1 MGGGGSAEDLF
12 VCLLIL
18 LFILLQLF
26 SSAEDLVRIVSAH
39 KLGQSIMHTQSYELP
54 GSTFLK
60 NCCIL
65 ISKKSLRKKIPDIRP
80 EAYN

>member
-39 KLGQSIMHTQSYELP
+39 KLGQSIMHTQSYKLL